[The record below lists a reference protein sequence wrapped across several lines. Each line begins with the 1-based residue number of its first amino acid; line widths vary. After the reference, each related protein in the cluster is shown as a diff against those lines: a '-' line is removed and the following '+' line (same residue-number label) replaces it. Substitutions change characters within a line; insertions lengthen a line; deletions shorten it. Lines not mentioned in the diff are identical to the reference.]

1 MERDHFFQS
10 PEISYRWGFQGIRK
24 EKTSCEIIFIDIPEA
39 SPIAYFKILVPSS
52 QNSHITNIITAGG
65 LFLIFIVS
73 ILFISVAIATE
84 VLRGWKT
91 AIT

>member
-10 PEISYRWGFQGIRK
+10 PEISHRCGSQGIRK
-24 EKTSCEIIFIDIPEA
+24 EKTLVESIFIGIPEA
-39 SPIAYFKILVPSS
+39 PPIAYSKILFPSS
-52 QNSHITNIITAGG
+52 QNSP
-65 LFLIFIVS
+65 
-73 ILFISVAIATE
+73 VAIATE